1 MSEPGGHIIDDQ
13 WQLNFNTYLAGT
25 LKMAVLEI
33 DGRGSAGRG
42 EDWLRLLINKIGD
55 IGVEDQLSGLK

>member
-25 LKMAVLEI
+25 LTMAVLEI

>member
-1 MSEPGGHIIDDQ
+1 MSEPGGQLVEDQ
-13 WQLNFNTYLAGT
+13 WQLDFKSYLAGT

-42 EDWLRLLINKIGD
+42 EDWLRLLIRKIGD
-55 IGVEDQLSGLK
+55 IDIDDQLNGLK